1 MSESLIL
8 EKWGWKEGPSNDNND
23 KNWTTKGFQRIN
35 KFGSPNSKWHVGDK
49 AWLTLVILWNSWM
62 RKIHNYLL
70 PWYFWIIYME
80 VCAFIHQIFANIY
93 TRWLSEGKKQN
104 PALLCFWMA
113 YILIPMEFNIQ
124 VRFYFLWGYERPFL
138 NSLYYT
144 HTCISHIQLP
154 SKNQDE
160 DLRFSKRKE
169 LIPCITGVLFE
180 SKPQNSYLLICHCIK
195 QTVYDPRSKP
205 PSLVVIH
212 VYNLKGRT
220 QLCKDQLKVVQPVYT
235 LRIPLWLV
243 LLYEYKPYN

>member
-1 MSESLIL
+1 MTLWR
-8 EKWGWKEGPSNDNND
+8 KKTKPS
-23 KNWTTKGFQRIN
+23 F
-35 KFGSPNSKWHVGDK
+35 
-49 AWLTLVILWNSWM
+49 AM
-62 RKIHNYLL
+62 LL
-70 PWYFWIIYME
+70 NGIYFNTY
-80 VCAFIHQIFANIY
+80 
-93 TRWLSEGKKQN
+93 G
-104 PALLCFWMA
+104 
-113 YILIPMEFNIQ
+113 FNIQ
-124 VRFYFLWGYERPFL
+124 VRFYFLWGYERPFFY
-138 NSLYYT
+138 SLYYT

-212 VYNLKGRT
+212 VYNLKGCT

-243 LLYEYKPYN
+243 LLYKYKP